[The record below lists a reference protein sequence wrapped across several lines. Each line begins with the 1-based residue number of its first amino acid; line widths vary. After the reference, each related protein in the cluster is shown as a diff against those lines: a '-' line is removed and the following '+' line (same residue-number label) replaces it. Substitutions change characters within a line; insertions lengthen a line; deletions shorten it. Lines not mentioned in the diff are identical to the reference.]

1 MERASMEMEKEKQEQ
16 NEEHHIDK
24 KQKTENQQ
32 KIENQQDEVIK
43 ARRPLKLSRK
53 NTLHPKESIHDLLRF
68 GCSEND
74 LWLNAPACIRS
85 PPYATLY
92 GIEESRNLLREDRR
106 KLKKSLA
113 SPLSW

>member
-1 MERASMEMEKEKQEQ
+1 MEMEMEKEKEKQEQ

-32 KIENQQDEVIK
+32 DEVVK

-53 NTLHPKESIHDLLRF
+53 NTLHPKESLHDLHSF
-68 GCSEND
+68 GCSESD
-74 LWLNAPACIRS
+74 LWLNPPACIRS

-92 GIEESRNLLREDRR
+92 GIEVSRILLQEDRR

-113 SPLSW
+113 SPLR

>member
-1 MERASMEMEKEKQEQ
+1 MEMQKEEEKEKQEQ

-32 KIENQQDEVIK
+32 DEVVK

-106 KLKKSLA
+106 RLKESLA

>member
-1 MERASMEMEKEKQEQ
+1 MEMEKQKEKEKEKQEQ

-32 KIENQQDEVIK
+32 DEVVEP
-43 ARRPLKLSRK
+43 RRPLKLSRK

-68 GCSEND
+68 GCREND

-85 PPYATLY
+85 PPYATCY
-92 GIEESRNLLREDRR
+92 GIEEARILLREDRR

>member
-1 MERASMEMEKEKQEQ
+1 MEKEKQEQ

-24 KQKTENQQ
+24 KQKTE
-32 KIENQQDEVIK
+32 KQQDEVVK
-43 ARRPLKLSRK
+43 ARRPLKLSHK
-53 NTLHPKESIHDLLRF
+53 NTMHPKESIHDLLRF

-85 PPYATLY
+85 PPYATWY
-92 GIEESRNLLREDRR
+92 GIEEARILLREDRR